1 MQVDLQPGSYVVAV
15 SGGVDSVAL
24 LDVVQALPDVR
35 LTVAHFDHGIRENS
49 AEDRRFVQRIALGYG
64 LPFVYGEGQLGGS
77 ASEALARQA
86 RYAFLHG
93 VRAASRAQ
101 AVITAHHQDDALE
114 TAIINILRG
123 TGRSGLTALKDRVG
137 IRRPLL
143 QTSKRTVRDYAL
155 AQGLEWRED
164 STNRDT
170 TYLRNYVRHNL
181 LPRFNDV
188 QRQQFVT
195 LLQMLAETNQQLDNQ
210 LINYLH
216 LQPAARTLS
225 RPLFAQLP
233 HNVAREVL
241 ASWLRQHGLGG
252 FEAKALERLVV
263 AAKTAR
269 PGSRVDIYQSH
280 VLHIGRDDLTIA

>member
-24 LDVVQALPDVR
+24 LDVVQALPNVR
-35 LTVAHFDHGIRENS
+35 LTVAHFDHGIREES
-49 AEDRRFVQRIALGYG
+49 ADDRRFVQRIALGYG
-64 LPFVYGEGQLGGS
+64 LPFVYGEGQLGS
-77 ASEALARQA
+77 NASEALARQA

-123 TGRSGLTALKDRVG
+123 TGRRGLTALKDRDG

-143 QTSKRTVRDYAL
+143 QTSKQSLRAYAL
-155 AQGLEWRED
+155 ERGLEWRED
-164 STNRDT
+164 STNRDV
-170 TYLRNYVRHNL
+170 TYLRNYVRHKL
-181 LPRFNDV
+181 LPRFSPA
-188 QRQQFVT
+188 QREQFLV
-195 LLQMLAETNQQLDNQ
+195 LLQALAETNQQLDTQ

-216 LQPAARTLS
+216 LQPTARTLS
-225 RPLFAQLP
+225 RPLFVRLP
-233 HNVAREVL
+233 HAVAREVL
-241 ASWLRQHGLGG
+241 ASWLRQHGIRG
-252 FEAKALERLVV
+252 FDAKTLERLVV

-269 PGSRVDIYQSH
+269 PGTRADILQGRILRV
-280 VLHIGRDDLTIA
+280 GRDDLTIV